1 MAVVNVVTWE
11 EICSKKSMS
20 TSDQKISH
28 SYAINLPRQLIPFV
42 NTQSYRLFL
51 KYLSVTFPL
60 HSTASKILSSP
71 IDLPTIKINNCT
83 IQHNTLFNFFPFP
96 NLAIYTVRF
105 KTKVPHI
112 VIPKST
118 SINHWDEVV
127 VTNDLQMD
135 EDEDDN
141 EEDDQE
147 VFLGNNSVCN
157 VENLDLPRLVYLL
170 VRPGSDYHK
179 KAGAMK
185 SLIRVSG
192 FLSIVPYLL
201 NVDCDHYIYNTK
213 NLREE
218 MCFVVASKLGKKI
231 CYDHYPQRFDGIG
244 RHGRYSNG
252 SVVFYDEL
260 KNGETEFRNS
270 DLQLG
275 LASLEKVFLNI
286 ARRAKLESATAARTM
301 VTLDLES
308 GISLKGKSNSRY
320 KYKMQQR

>member
-1 MAVVNVVTWE
+1 MLKGEHV
-11 EICSKKSMS
+11 
-20 TSDQKISH
+20 KISQ

-135 EDEDDN
+135 EDEDEDDN

-147 VFLGNNSVCN
+147 VYHRNRANKNVISWDVGVCD
-157 VENLDLPRLVYLL
+157 VENLELPRLVYLL
-170 VRPGSDYHK
+170 VRPGFDYHK

-213 NLREE
+213 ILREE
-218 MCFVVASKLGKKI
+218 MCFVLASKLGKKI

-252 SVVFYDEL
+252 SVVFYDVSTQNFDHQIHHL
-260 KNGETEFRNS
+260 PY
-270 DLQLG
+270 
-275 LASLEKVFLNI
+275 
-286 ARRAKLESATAARTM
+286 LES
-301 VTLDLES
+301 
-308 GISLKGKSNSRY
+308 
-320 KYKMQQR
+320 

>member
-1 MAVVNVVTWE
+1 M
-11 EICSKKSMS
+11 IM
-20 TSDQKISH
+20 
-28 SYAINLPRQLIPFV
+28 LILFV

-96 NLAIYTVRF
+96 NLAIYTVIF
-105 KTKVPHI
+105 KTKVPHN
-112 VIPKST
+112 VILKST

-135 EDEDDN
+135 EGEDDN

-147 VFLGNNSVCN
+147 VDHRNRANKNVISWDVGWERRFVMITTLKDSMGSVDTTDTVMAALYFTIFIESKKNNSI
-157 VENLDLPRLVYLL
+157 
-170 VRPGSDYHK
+170 G
-179 KAGAMK
+179 AGASYK
-185 SLIRVSG
+185 
-192 FLSIVPYLL
+192 P
-201 NVDCDHYIYNTK
+201 
-213 NLREE
+213 
-218 MCFVVASKLGKKI
+218 
-231 CYDHYPQRFDGIG
+231 
-244 RHGRYSNG
+244 
-252 SVVFYDEL
+252 L
-260 KNGETEFRNS
+260 KNS

-301 VTLDLES
+301 VTHDLES
-308 GISLKGKSNSRY
+308 GISLKRKSNSRY
-320 KYKMQQR
+320 KYKMQQMRNSTKLYDHCKYRYGYGGSQIWWDP

>member
-1 MAVVNVVTWE
+1 
-11 EICSKKSMS
+11 MS
-20 TSDQKISH
+20 TSDKKISH

-96 NLAIYTVRF
+96 NLAIYT
-105 KTKVPHI
+105 
-112 VIPKST
+112 
-118 SINHWDEVV
+118 INHWDEVV

-135 EDEDDN
+135 EDEDEDDN

-147 VFLGNNSVCN
+147 VYHQNRANKNVISWDVGHFCN
-157 VENLDLPRLVYLL
+157 IFE
-170 VRPGSDYHK
+170 
-179 KAGAMK
+179 
-185 SLIRVSG
+185 
-192 FLSIVPYLL
+192 
-201 NVDCDHYIYNTK
+201 
-213 NLREE
+213 
-218 MCFVVASKLGKKI
+218 
-231 CYDHYPQRFDGIG
+231 
-244 RHGRYSNG
+244 
-252 SVVFYDEL
+252 EL